1 MKPKLQYIDF
11 LCGKKNLLGF
21 SGGSDSVALF
31 FMLIQEGIDFDI
43 AIVDYGVRDQ
53 SKQEIAYAKELAKAY
68 NKQCFCASAPQFSK
82 NFEANARKFRYAFF
96 QEIVEKMHYE
106 NLVLAHHFNDR
117 FEWFLMQLS
126 KGSGLN
132 NLLGFDG
139 TEKRDSFHIVR
150 PLLWVSKDEIL
161 EFCKSNDYKFFEDE
175 SNLDTRI
182 LRNFMRHNF
191 ANLYIKHFKNGLQ
204 RSFAILSSEK
214 EAFYTHNITHFGDFL
229 VFKYQEGIKGEN
241 LNLHCIDIALKRLG
255 YVLSI
260 KQRQEIIKAQFSCEI
275 GAKSKKHRLD
285 SENLQDS
292 LKDFAQDFPQGFII
306 QRMQNHIIICRAK
319 PCVKLPKDFKEFAR
333 IKHIPPRLRNVFY
346 HHIKTHNLT
355 YTQFLDSLPF

>member
-1 MKPKLQYIDF
+1 MRLKINHLDSIHHR
-11 LCGKKNLLGF
+11 KNLLGF

-31 FMLIQEGIDFDI
+31 FTLLQENIDFDI
-43 AIVDYGVRDQ
+43 AIIDYGLREQ
-53 SKQEIAYAKELAKAY
+53 SKQEIAYAKELAKAH
-68 NKQCFCASAPQFSK
+68 NKQCFHTLAPKFNKSFEASAR
-82 NFEANARKFRYAFF
+82 EFRYKFF
-96 QEIVEKMHYE
+96 KEIMTLHNYE
-106 NLVLAHHFNDR
+106 NLILAHHFNDR

-132 NLLGFDG
+132 NLLGFEG
-139 TEKRDSFHIVR
+139 VEKRDNFQIVR

-161 EFCKSNDYKFFEDE
+161 EFCKANDYKFFEDE

-182 LRNFMRHNF
+182 LRNFIRHNF
-191 ANLYIKHFKNGLQ
+191 ASNYIKYFKSGLE
-204 RSFAILSSEK
+204 RSFKILSSEK
-214 EAFYTHNITHFGDFL
+214 ELFYTHKITQFGEF
-229 VFKYQEGIKGEN
+229 FIFPYESGEKGLN
-241 LNLHCIDIALKRLG
+241 LNLHCVDLCLKRLG
-255 YVLSI
+255 YVISS
-260 KQRQEIIKAQFSCEI
+260 KQRQEIKKAQFSCEI

-355 YTQFLDSLPF
+355 YTRFLDSLPF